1 MWKEACVKIRAPCN
15 SLDRNIIPRR
25 DIMRFDF
32 IDYYNVAVGAAVA
45 VLTAIFG
52 VYWYLFAGYLLLNVL
67 DWITGWRR
75 ANKLHQESSMVG
87 LRGIVKKTGYW
98 IIVLIAF
105 MIPDLFIKLGRDT
118 LGINLDFL
126 MLLGWFTLATLIVN
140 EIRSILENLV
150 EMNYDVPEILISGLA
165 ITEKLIKK
173 KSETIIPEDE
183 GGKDNG

>member
-1 MWKEACVKIRAPCN
+1 MKIRSPCQKEVRQT
-15 SLDRNIIPRR
+15 LRWRE
-25 DIMRFDF
+25 IMKIDF
-32 IDYYNVAVGAAVA
+32 IDYYNVAVGAVVA
-45 VLTAIFG
+45 VLSAVFG

-87 LRGIVKKTGYW
+87 LRGIIKKTGYW
-98 IIVLIAF
+98 IIILIAF
-105 MIPDLFIKLGRDT
+105 MIPDLFIKLGSDT

-126 MLLGWFTLATLIVN
+126 MLLGWFTLATLLVN

-150 EMNYDVPEILISGLA
+150 EMNYDVPQILIEGLA

-173 KSETIIPEDE
+173 KSETVIPDDD
-183 GGKDNG
+183 GGD

>member
-1 MWKEACVKIRAPCN
+1 MKIRSPCSNQVGKN
-15 SLDRNIIPRR
+15 SIWRV
-25 DIMRFDF
+25 IMKIDF
-32 IDYYNVAVGAAVA
+32 IDYYNMAVGAAVA
-45 VLTAIFG
+45 VLTAFFG

-98 IIVLIAF
+98 IIILIAF

-126 MLLGWFTLATLIVN
+126 MLLGWFTLATLLVN

-150 EMNYDVPEILISGLA
+150 EMNYDVPQILIEGLA
-165 ITEKLIKK
+165 VTEKLIKK
-173 KSETIIPEDE
+173 KSDTIVPEGE
-183 GGKDNG
+183 IDNGKET

>member
-1 MWKEACVKIRAPCN
+1 MKIRSPCQEEVRQTLRWRKN
-15 SLDRNIIPRR
+15 MKI
-25 DIMRFDF
+25 DF
-32 IDYYNVAVGAAVA
+32 IDYYNVAVGAVVA

-52 VYWYLFAGYLLLNVL
+52 VYWYLFAGYLLLNIL

-87 LRGIVKKTGYW
+87 LQGIIKKTGYW
-98 IIVLIAF
+98 VIVLIAF
-105 MIPDLFIKLGRDT
+105 MLPDLFIKLGRDT
-118 LGINLDFL
+118 LGLNLDFL

-183 GGKDNG
+183 GGKDHG

>member
-1 MWKEACVKIRAPCN
+1 MKI
-15 SLDRNIIPRR
+15 
-25 DIMRFDF
+25 DF

-45 VLTAIFG
+45 ILSAVFG
-52 VYWYLFAGYLLLNVL
+52 VYWYLFAGYLILNVI

-75 ANKLHQESSMVG
+75 ANKQHKESSMVG
-87 LRGIVKKTGYW
+87 LKGIIKKTGYW

-118 LGINLDFL
+118 LGINLEFL

-150 EMNYDVPEILISGLA
+150 EMDYNVPGVLIDGLA
-165 ITEKLIKK
+165 VTEKLLKN
-173 KSETIIPEDE
+173 KSETIIPDD
-183 GGKDNG
+183 GKSGNQ

>member
-1 MWKEACVKIRAPCN
+1 MKI
-15 SLDRNIIPRR
+15 
-25 DIMRFDF
+25 DF

-45 VLTAIFG
+45 ILSAVFG
-52 VYWYLFAGYLLLNVL
+52 VYWYLFAGYLVLNVI

-75 ANKLHQESSMVG
+75 ANKQHKESSMVG
-87 LRGIVKKTGYW
+87 LKGIIKKTGYW

-118 LGINLDFL
+118 LGINLEFL

-150 EMNYDVPEILISGLA
+150 EMDYNVPEILIDGLA
-165 ITEKLIKK
+165 VTEKLLKN
-173 KSETIIPEDE
+173 KSETIIPDD
-183 GGKDNG
+183 GKSGNQ

>member
-1 MWKEACVKIRAPCN
+1 MKIRSPCSNQVGKN
-15 SLDRNIIPRR
+15 SIWRE
-25 DIMRFDF
+25 IMKIDF
-32 IDYYNVAVGAAVA
+32 IDYYNVAVGAVVA

-98 IIVLIAF
+98 VIVLIAF

-126 MLLGWFTLATLIVN
+126 MLLGWFTLATLLVN
-140 EIRSILENLV
+140 EIRSILENMV

>member
-1 MWKEACVKIRAPCN
+1 MKI
-15 SLDRNIIPRR
+15 
-25 DIMRFDF
+25 DF

-45 VLTAIFG
+45 ILSAVFG
-52 VYWYLFAGYLLLNVL
+52 VYWYLFAGYLLLNVI

-75 ANKLHQESSMVG
+75 ANKQHKESSMVG
-87 LRGIVKKTGYW
+87 LKGIIKKTGYW

-118 LGINLDFL
+118 LGIDLEFL

-150 EMNYDVPEILISGLA
+150 EMDYNVPGVLIDGLA
-165 ITEKLIKK
+165 VTEKLLKN
-173 KSETIIPEDE
+173 KSETIIPDD
-183 GGKDNG
+183 GKSGNQ

>member
-1 MWKEACVKIRAPCN
+1 MKI
-15 SLDRNIIPRR
+15 
-25 DIMRFDF
+25 DF

-45 VLTAIFG
+45 ILSAVFG
-52 VYWYLFAGYLLLNVL
+52 VYWYLFAGYLLLNVI

-75 ANKLHQESSMVG
+75 ANKQHKESSMVG
-87 LRGIVKKTGYW
+87 LKGIVKKTGYW

-118 LGINLDFL
+118 LGINLEFL

-150 EMNYDVPEILISGLA
+150 EMDYNVPGVLIDGLA
-165 ITEKLIKK
+165 VTEKLLKN
-173 KSETIIPEDE
+173 KSETIIPDD
-183 GGKDNG
+183 GKSGNQ

>member
-1 MWKEACVKIRAPCN
+1 MTIRSPCSNQVGKNSIWREIMKI
-15 SLDRNIIPRR
+15 
-25 DIMRFDF
+25 DF
-32 IDYYNVAVGAAVA
+32 IDYYNVAVGAVVA

-52 VYWYLFAGYLLLNVL
+52 VYWYLFAGYLLLNIL

-87 LRGIVKKTGYW
+87 LRGIIKKTGYW
-98 IIVLIAF
+98 VIVLIAF
-105 MIPDLFIKLGRDT
+105 MIPDLFIKIGRDT

-183 GGKDNG
+183 GGKDHG

>member
-1 MWKEACVKIRAPCN
+1 
-15 SLDRNIIPRR
+15 
-25 DIMRFDF
+25 
-32 IDYYNVAVGAAVA
+32 
-45 VLTAIFG
+45 
-52 VYWYLFAGYLLLNVL
+52 
-67 DWITGWRR
+67 
-75 ANKLHQESSMVG
+75 MVG
-87 LRGIVKKTGYW
+87 LRGIIKKTGYW
-98 IIVLIAF
+98 VIVLIAF
-105 MIPDLFIKLGRDT
+105 MIPDLFIKIGRDT

-183 GGKDNG
+183 GGKDHG